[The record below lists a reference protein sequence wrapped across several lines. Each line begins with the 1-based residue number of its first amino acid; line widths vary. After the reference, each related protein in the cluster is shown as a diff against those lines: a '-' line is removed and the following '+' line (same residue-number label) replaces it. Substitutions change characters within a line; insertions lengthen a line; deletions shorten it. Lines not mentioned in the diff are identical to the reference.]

1 MLVLGVNRYL
11 LSTTFSSSYTTL
23 MSRLLP
29 SDTEHKQMCH
39 HAQCYRK
46 GTLEKENYSITAILY
61 SVVPQAS
68 L

>member
-11 LSTTFSSSYTTL
+11 LSNYFL
-23 MSRLLP
+23 FILHNLLLHR
-29 SDTEHKQMCH
+29 DTEHKQMCH

-46 GTLEKENYSITAILY
+46 GILEKENCLITAILY